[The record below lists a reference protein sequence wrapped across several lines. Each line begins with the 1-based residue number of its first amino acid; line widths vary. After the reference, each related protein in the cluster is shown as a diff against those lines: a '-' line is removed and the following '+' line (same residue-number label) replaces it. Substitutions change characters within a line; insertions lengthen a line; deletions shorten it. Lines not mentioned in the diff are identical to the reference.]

1 MFHLT
6 TWSCK
11 VTCKHTCYYL
21 KQTKQKKP
29 NECFKKF
36 DVAVSAGA
44 ALVEVLITLFITAA
58 VKLCRS
64 CCCAHTRKSNYW
76 LLIDEVE
83 PSTAVQHTTGREE
96 KKKKRID
103 AETQS
108 GGTNEAT
115 VEMYISGW
123 TVHDSADLRTFSRT
137 SPDLRVVGILYITHR
152 FLRDELRIR
161 RTTEMLIVQFPFHL
175 F

>member
-1 MFHLT
+1 M
-6 TWSCK
+6 
-11 VTCKHTCYYL
+11 TCKHTCYYL

-36 DVAVSAGA
+36 DVAVSAGT

-64 CCCAHTRKSNYW
+64 CGCAHTRKSDYW

-96 KKKKRID
+96 KKKKNWCRD
-103 AETQS
+103 AVRWNKR
-108 GGTNEAT
+108 GNCGN
-115 VEMYISGW
+115 
-123 TVHDSADLRTFSRT
+123 VHFRLNCARQRWPENLLQNFPWP
-137 SPDLRVVGILYITHR
+137 PDLRVVGILYITHR

-161 RTTEMLIVQFPFHL
+161 RTTEMLIVQFLFHL